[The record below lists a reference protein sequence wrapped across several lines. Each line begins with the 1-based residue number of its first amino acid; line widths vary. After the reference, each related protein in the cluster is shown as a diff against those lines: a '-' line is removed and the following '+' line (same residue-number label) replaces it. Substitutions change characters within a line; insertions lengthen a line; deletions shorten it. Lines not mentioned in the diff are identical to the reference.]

1 MRQGKRSEKF
11 GGSSMFYFKENDCY
25 TFSRDKI
32 VKKLPVSLKLGDT
45 ARREKI
51 FIFACDLSKKAVK

>member
-11 GGSSMFYFKENDCY
+11 GGSLTFYFKENDCC
-25 TFSRDKI
+25 TFSRDEI
-32 VKKLPVSLKLGDT
+32 VKKLLVPLKLGGT

-51 FIFACDLSKKAVK
+51 FIFARDLSN